1 MAVYEVVGSDGA
13 TYEVEGPAGIS
24 KAELARA
31 VADQIASE
39 EELERD
45 QQALRDAQAAVRE
58 AKYGTKADE
67 DISFFENVAKG
78 FGAGAV
84 DVGEMAALGGAAILG
99 EESETAARE
108 QIQAAA
114 EAIRPEGGD
123 QEAITYNLSK
133 ALGSIA
139 GIAAPAALAA
149 YAAPAAAA
157 TAVGTGVA
165 SLLAAGAGAGEASER
180 AREAGTTEEQRSAAT
195 LRGVPIGLLDVLPM
209 GRFVKAID
217 VPALTKIINKVGGEN
232 IETIGD
238 KFLSVLGTAGF
249 EGGQEAASGF
259 LQNLNQAGYLSWE
272 EIDLS
277 SGIAEEAGYG
287 AGAGGIIQML
297 VDFRRGRARAKAK
310 RGDNTEP
317 TDEEVILQLE
327 DLREPPPPPPPP
339 PLQLEG
345 PPDFTVPPEG
355 APRTPE
361 QESAEVNARIA
372 AEREQELS
380 DAEVDAIFG
389 DMPAEEVRGQP
400 RISPEDRTR
409 LAQVEQERAVTE
421 QERESAQ
428 LRAELAED
436 PTQMSAAFEEA
447 RTEQEAQQRTRQEQE
462 DFIARSNAMLQ
473 EQQVAADLR
482 ERDRPEPPV
491 FQDQP
496 LPEVPRYTTESGR
509 SGTLPIADP
518 VQGSLPTLGRSFA
531 EKQRDARRAERL
543 SAPDPGEV
551 ITKEKLDELG
561 VPARAPIRKRIEGK
575 SLNDDSDTKNGT
587 PRQQLATLAG
597 NKKTSLNAKSKINQ
611 FLGDFPGAQR
621 DIFETKPRAPRPRG
635 PQEPEPE
642 GPEGFDAPDTGDV
655 AAAGRA
661 QPITPET
668 FAPMPTVE
676 DEVAPTAA
684 PEVAPEP
691 IVEEEVTEEPV
702 DDYFPA
708 NTGAVDDRF
717 LNYMDIPIQNPTALG
732 KHWKEYTLNRR
743 EKLIEL
749 GKDRNSKE
757 VRDELKKYVD
767 DPDYATTRQ
776 GKRSQ
781 KKVDTWLKMSEVYP
795 DLPDVDR
802 MRYFL
807 ALMTLPPGEQ
817 VTEPI
822 VEEQVTPTPTPP
834 PAAPVVE
841 EEVTEQR
848 VAPTEETGTDPVTRK
863 FLDFLGLPTGPI
875 RKRLKGTKY
884 IDKGRDSAEV
894 QKILRDYADTKGLA
908 PEVGAAINLW
918 LDTTPP
924 LDSDVAKKAEAD
936 NRFMRLDKQSKA
948 RARRRTTT
956 PTPEVKTTT
965 TKAEPTTRPR
975 TAPRQ
980 RPLRKGELDPAEAR
994 AEDRDYGIVAAS
1006 TTFQTVVVPNQA
1018 DLDGP
1023 GRVISLATED
1033 IEIAKDD
1040 KQKIKKFIAKELTQD
1055 TNIIAD
1061 EKKALAGEELK
1072 HKGRHKLSKEELIE
1086 MGEARA
1092 AQAYFLKH
1100 PDPQTAL
1107 LVMAHDQASPPL
1119 NVEGEPIAYKSATED
1134 TQETKDYFRNTGY
1147 PAVLHAVAWV
1157 QKNLNSTEQIGRP
1170 GRVGSSTISTQK
1182 TFSDLILAH
1191 NLLEQ
1196 RAINEA
1202 AATTDID
1209 HVEVDQERRARIE
1222 AQRQKEINE
1231 AEQERIEWERAQL
1244 SDEFKAKRNAEVNK
1258 KALYPDAVAGL
1269 DTPVHP
1275 RVGQL
1280 LREGNLREALRTLQ
1294 TSARTGRV
1302 RQIAGVLAEVA
1313 GDTKVKVQNY
1323 VTDDVGKPVAGF
1335 FDPKT
1340 NTIMLDAETGINSHT
1355 ILHEMTHAAVSHTLD
1370 NKLHPLTRQINTL
1383 FNDVKGSLDTA
1394 YGATNVDEFVSEA
1407 FSNPEFQQT
1416 LAGINPRGEPINA
1429 LQRFFHSV
1437 RNFLRSLMGMPTK
1450 SLPKHLESAYVAV
1463 DGLINAMLGT
1473 APKYRG
1479 AGAYYMAGIS
1489 GGVWNTISNV
1499 VTKAK
1504 SVNSSDEAKGSW
1516 VNAVLKKMDD
1526 ARLDNSVTGKA
1537 AVYYALYRA
1546 LPLQAVVDFA
1556 VRRGLGKQAIKLQ
1569 ESIENF
1575 AGAVSEADRA
1585 VDGTAK
1591 IFADWIKVNKN
1602 DEKALTDFNE
1612 VVYESTVEQVD
1623 PSDRNGAKTY
1633 AGNMDKLKAWK
1644 GMQKAWGRLEKNGG
1658 DKVYME
1664 LRDSY
1669 ARMYRDLKG
1678 VVERNIDELVTD
1690 EDARVELR
1698 RTVFTQ
1704 MFEKNTIAPYFPL
1717 TRKGDF
1723 WLRYDAYDAET
1734 ETTEPIY
1741 EAYEHISDRDRRI
1754 KELKKD
1760 DRVVENKD
1768 GEKAI
1773 NEYTNLE
1780 QISFSNAPSGSF
1792 MQRVF
1797 KTLEESQPQ
1806 LREGADAVERGA
1818 HDKKAKAHEDTKTQ
1832 LMRLF
1837 INTLPETAF
1846 AKSMQKRG
1854 GPDNKGFR
1862 GFDRDAYD
1870 AFITRAYNLARQI
1883 EQLRYGNEIRS
1894 IEAEM
1899 REEFEKIKQKRDVN
1913 SHGVKLIVEEL
1924 ERRAM
1929 FARSP
1934 PNNWGDRMAA
1944 RANRFAFLGTIGFN
1958 VSSAIVNASQIPL
1971 MMIPILNGEY
1981 SQGKYG
1987 LGDGAAISAVGRSSK
2002 LIASSTHLLRPGKRF
2017 SRKLS
2022 RIDAERGNID
2032 VRGTPSID
2040 NFYELK
2046 KVGDKQ
2052 ELVIRTDLNL
2062 SKEKIADL
2070 TRLKTLVEIAGNR
2083 GMLNRSLFYDTLSL
2097 EKSGRQR
2104 GLWDKVN
2111 AGSAFFFHLTER
2123 FNRQVAMMSTYDLE
2137 LQRMREQG
2145 RDVSSID
2152 VQTEAANVALR
2163 RAQEMNGGAT
2173 LSTASGIAQRGWGR
2187 VAMMYKSYGVQMYYT
2202 LLKTGY
2208 QAMPRT
2214 STDKWLAEERGMT
2227 LKEFQALDNTKK
2239 AQIREE
2245 DAALTQKAREQ
2256 FIGVLLSSAFLAGV
2270 QGMPFV
2276 GAVMMMANLFR
2287 DDDEDDAETLL
2298 RKHIGELAYKG
2309 PVTAVFNT
2317 DISSRIGLS
2326 NLLYRDNP
2334 YSNDE
2339 SPADRLMAVAG
2350 GPAWSVGAQF
2360 IRGATD
2366 VHRGHIERGVEG
2378 MLPAAFRNIYKGA
2391 PWVGRYARDEGILT
2405 RRGDII
2411 HSDLGYGGL
2420 AAQFI
2425 GFPPTDY
2432 TLKQEQAQAFK
2443 RIDRE
2448 VTDKSRRL
2456 RKLYYVALRMGD
2468 DPSDVLEEIYD
2479 FNKKHPESGITVGS
2493 LTKSVEAHRRTS
2505 ALMHNGV
2512 TLSPKRRRE
2521 IFESLGEYW
2530 DG

>member
-1 MAVYEVVGSDGA
+1 M
-13 TYEVEGPAGIS
+13 
-24 KAELARA
+24 
-31 VADQIASE
+31 
-39 EELERD
+39 
-45 QQALRDAQAAVRE
+45 
-58 AKYGTKADE
+58 
-67 DISFFENVAKG
+67 
-78 FGAGAV
+78 
-84 DVGEMAALGGAAILG
+84 
-99 EESETAARE
+99 
-108 QIQAAA
+108 
-114 EAIRPEGGD
+114 
-123 QEAITYNLSK
+123 
-133 ALGSIA
+133 
-139 GIAAPAALAA
+139 
-149 YAAPAAAA
+149 
-157 TAVGTGVA
+157 
-165 SLLAAGAGAGEASER
+165 
-180 AREAGTTEEQRSAAT
+180 
-195 LRGVPIGLLDVLPM
+195 
-209 GRFVKAID
+209 
-217 VPALTKIINKVGGEN
+217 
-232 IETIGD
+232 
-238 KFLSVLGTAGF
+238 
-249 EGGQEAASGF
+249 
-259 LQNLNQAGYLSWE
+259 
-272 EIDLS
+272 
-277 SGIAEEAGYG
+277 
-287 AGAGGIIQML
+287 
-297 VDFRRGRARAKAK
+297 
-310 RGDNTEP
+310 
-317 TDEEVILQLE
+317 
-327 DLREPPPPPPPP
+327 
-339 PLQLEG
+339 
-345 PPDFTVPPEG
+345 
-355 APRTPE
+355 
-361 QESAEVNARIA
+361 
-372 AEREQELS
+372 
-380 DAEVDAIFG
+380 
-389 DMPAEEVRGQP
+389 
-400 RISPEDRTR
+400 
-409 LAQVEQERAVTE
+409 
-421 QERESAQ
+421 
-428 LRAELAED
+428 
-436 PTQMSAAFEEA
+436 
-447 RTEQEAQQRTRQEQE
+447 
-462 DFIARSNAMLQ
+462 
-473 EQQVAADLR
+473 
-482 ERDRPEPPV
+482 
-491 FQDQP
+491 
-496 LPEVPRYTTESGR
+496 
-509 SGTLPIADP
+509 
-518 VQGSLPTLGRSFA
+518 
-531 EKQRDARRAERL
+531 
-543 SAPDPGEV
+543 
-551 ITKEKLDELG
+551 
-561 VPARAPIRKRIEGK
+561 
-575 SLNDDSDTKNGT
+575 
-587 PRQQLATLAG
+587 
-597 NKKTSLNAKSKINQ
+597 
-611 FLGDFPGAQR
+611 
-621 DIFETKPRAPRPRG
+621 
-635 PQEPEPE
+635 
-642 GPEGFDAPDTGDV
+642 
-655 AAAGRA
+655 
-661 QPITPET
+661 
-668 FAPMPTVE
+668 
-676 DEVAPTAA
+676 
-684 PEVAPEP
+684 
-691 IVEEEVTEEPV
+691 
-702 DDYFPA
+702 
-708 NTGAVDDRF
+708 
-717 LNYMDIPIQNPTALG
+717 
-732 KHWKEYTLNRR
+732 
-743 EKLIEL
+743 
-749 GKDRNSKE
+749 
-757 VRDELKKYVD
+757 
-767 DPDYATTRQ
+767 
-776 GKRSQ
+776 
-781 KKVDTWLKMSEVYP
+781 
-795 DLPDVDR
+795 
-802 MRYFL
+802 
-807 ALMTLPPGEQ
+807 
-817 VTEPI
+817 
-822 VEEQVTPTPTPP
+822 
-834 PAAPVVE
+834 
-841 EEVTEQR
+841 
-848 VAPTEETGTDPVTRK
+848 
-863 FLDFLGLPTGPI
+863 
-875 RKRLKGTKY
+875 
-884 IDKGRDSAEV
+884 
-894 QKILRDYADTKGLA
+894 
-908 PEVGAAINLW
+908 
-918 LDTTPP
+918 
-924 LDSDVAKKAEAD
+924 
-936 NRFMRLDKQSKA
+936 
-948 RARRRTTT
+948 
-956 PTPEVKTTT
+956 
-965 TKAEPTTRPR
+965 
-975 TAPRQ
+975 
-980 RPLRKGELDPAEAR
+980 
-994 AEDRDYGIVAAS
+994 
-1006 TTFQTVVVPNQA
+1006 VVPNQA

-1061 EKKALAGEELK
+1061 EKKALAGEKIL
-1072 HKGRHKLSKEELIE
+1072 HQGRHKLSKEELIE
-1086 MGEARA
+1086 MGQARA

-1100 PDPQTAL
+1100 PNPQTAL

-1119 NVEGEPIAYKSATED
+1119 DVKGEPVAYKPATED
-1134 TQETKDYFRNTGY
+1134 TQETKDYFKDTGY
-1147 PAVLHAVAWV
+1147 PAVVHAVAWV
-1157 QKNLNSTEQIGRP
+1157 QKNLNSTEQIGRR

-1209 HVEVDQERRARIE
+1209 HVVVDQERRARIE
-1222 AQRQKEINE
+1222 AQRQKEIDE
-1231 AEQERIEWERAQL
+1231 ANRERIEWERAQL

-1269 DTPVHP
+1269 DIPVHP
-1275 RVGQL
+1275 VVGQL
-1280 LREGNLREALRTLQ
+1280 LREGKLREALRALQ

-1302 RQIAGVLAEVA
+1302 RQISGVLAEVV

-1340 NTIMLDAETGINSHT
+1340 NTIMLDAETGINSHA

-1370 NKLHPLTRQINTL
+1370 NKSHPLTKQLTAL

-1394 YGATNVDEFVSEA
+1394 YGATNVHEFVSEA
-1407 FSNPEFQQT
+1407 FSNPEFQQI

-1504 SVNSSDEAKGSW
+1504 SVNSCDEAKGSW

-1526 ARLDNSVTGKA
+1526 ARLDNSVTGKS

-1575 AGAVSEADRA
+1575 AGAVSKADA
-1585 VDGTAK
+1585 KVDGTAK

-1612 VVYESTVEQVD
+1612 VVYESTIEQVD

-1633 AGNMDKLKAWK
+1633 AGNAKKLEKWK

-1658 DKVYME
+1658 DEVYKE

-1741 EAYEHISDRDRRI
+1741 EAYEHVSDRKSRI
-1754 KELKKD
+1754 EELEKD
-1760 DRVVENKD
+1760 DRVIRDENGD
-1768 GEKAI
+1768 KAI
-1773 NEYTNLE
+1773 NEYENLE

-1797 KTLEESQPQ
+1797 ETLEKSQPQ
-1806 LREGADAVERGA
+1806 LREGADKVERGA

-1958 VSSAIVNASQIPL
+1958 FSSAIVNSSQIPL

-2017 SRKLS
+2017 SRKMS
-2022 RIDAERGNID
+2022 RIEAEKGNID

-2083 GMLNRSLFYDTLSL
+2083 GMLNRSLFYDTLAL

-2309 PVTAVFNT
+2309 PVTAVLNT

-2391 PWVGRYARDEGILT
+2391 PWVGRYAMDEGILT

-2432 TLKQEQAQAFK
+2432 TLKQEQAQIFK
-2443 RIDRE
+2443 RIDRK
-2448 VTDKSRRL
+2448 VTEDSRRL

-2468 DPSDVLEEIYD
+2468 DPSDVLDAIYD
-2479 FNKKHPESGITVGS
+2479 FNEKHPASTITTDS
-2493 LTKSVEAHRRTS
+2493 LAKSIAAHARTS

-2512 TLSPKRRRE
+2512 TLSPRRRLE
-2521 IFESLGEYW
+2521 IFESLNEYW

>member
-1 MAVYEVVGSDGA
+1 
-13 TYEVEGPAGIS
+13 
-24 KAELARA
+24 
-31 VADQIASE
+31 
-39 EELERD
+39 
-45 QQALRDAQAAVRE
+45 
-58 AKYGTKADE
+58 
-67 DISFFENVAKG
+67 
-78 FGAGAV
+78 
-84 DVGEMAALGGAAILG
+84 
-99 EESETAARE
+99 
-108 QIQAAA
+108 
-114 EAIRPEGGD
+114 
-123 QEAITYNLSK
+123 
-133 ALGSIA
+133 
-139 GIAAPAALAA
+139 
-149 YAAPAAAA
+149 
-157 TAVGTGVA
+157 
-165 SLLAAGAGAGEASER
+165 
-180 AREAGTTEEQRSAAT
+180 
-195 LRGVPIGLLDVLPM
+195 
-209 GRFVKAID
+209 
-217 VPALTKIINKVGGEN
+217 
-232 IETIGD
+232 
-238 KFLSVLGTAGF
+238 
-249 EGGQEAASGF
+249 
-259 LQNLNQAGYLSWE
+259 
-272 EIDLS
+272 
-277 SGIAEEAGYG
+277 
-287 AGAGGIIQML
+287 
-297 VDFRRGRARAKAK
+297 
-310 RGDNTEP
+310 
-317 TDEEVILQLE
+317 
-327 DLREPPPPPPPP
+327 
-339 PLQLEG
+339 
-345 PPDFTVPPEG
+345 
-355 APRTPE
+355 
-361 QESAEVNARIA
+361 
-372 AEREQELS
+372 
-380 DAEVDAIFG
+380 
-389 DMPAEEVRGQP
+389 
-400 RISPEDRTR
+400 
-409 LAQVEQERAVTE
+409 
-421 QERESAQ
+421 
-428 LRAELAED
+428 
-436 PTQMSAAFEEA
+436 
-447 RTEQEAQQRTRQEQE
+447 
-462 DFIARSNAMLQ
+462 
-473 EQQVAADLR
+473 
-482 ERDRPEPPV
+482 
-491 FQDQP
+491 
-496 LPEVPRYTTESGR
+496 
-509 SGTLPIADP
+509 
-518 VQGSLPTLGRSFA
+518 
-531 EKQRDARRAERL
+531 
-543 SAPDPGEV
+543 
-551 ITKEKLDELG
+551 
-561 VPARAPIRKRIEGK
+561 
-575 SLNDDSDTKNGT
+575 
-587 PRQQLATLAG
+587 
-597 NKKTSLNAKSKINQ
+597 
-611 FLGDFPGAQR
+611 
-621 DIFETKPRAPRPRG
+621 
-635 PQEPEPE
+635 
-642 GPEGFDAPDTGDV
+642 
-655 AAAGRA
+655 
-661 QPITPET
+661 
-668 FAPMPTVE
+668 
-676 DEVAPTAA
+676 
-684 PEVAPEP
+684 
-691 IVEEEVTEEPV
+691 
-702 DDYFPA
+702 
-708 NTGAVDDRF
+708 
-717 LNYMDIPIQNPTALG
+717 
-732 KHWKEYTLNRR
+732 
-743 EKLIEL
+743 
-749 GKDRNSKE
+749 
-757 VRDELKKYVD
+757 
-767 DPDYATTRQ
+767 
-776 GKRSQ
+776 
-781 KKVDTWLKMSEVYP
+781 
-795 DLPDVDR
+795 
-802 MRYFL
+802 
-807 ALMTLPPGEQ
+807 
-817 VTEPI
+817 
-822 VEEQVTPTPTPP
+822 
-834 PAAPVVE
+834 
-841 EEVTEQR
+841 
-848 VAPTEETGTDPVTRK
+848 
-863 FLDFLGLPTGPI
+863 
-875 RKRLKGTKY
+875 
-884 IDKGRDSAEV
+884 
-894 QKILRDYADTKGLA
+894 
-908 PEVGAAINLW
+908 
-918 LDTTPP
+918 
-924 LDSDVAKKAEAD
+924 
-936 NRFMRLDKQSKA
+936 MRLDKQSKA

-1678 VVERNIDELVTD
+1678 VVEGNIDELVTD
-1690 EDARVELR
+1690 EDARVELK

-1704 MFEKNTIAPYFPL
+1704 MFEKNNIAPYFPL

-1958 VSSAIVNASQIPL
+1958 FSSAIVNSSQIPL

-2309 PVTAVFNT
+2309 PVTAVLNT

-2468 DPSDVLEEIYD
+2468 DPSDVLDAIYD
-2479 FNKKHPESGITVGS
+2479 FNEKHPESGITVGS